1 MDVPPG
7 ATGLLVGAIS
17 YMLGV
22 CAMVGPGDMTLP
34 TPCAEWD
41 LAMLLAHLS
50 ASMADLETAIRTGI
64 LDLKHLPANVA
75 GDPVETLRDRAA
87 ELLCAVYG
95 YDGAGR
101 FVAVAGLPVPA
112 GLVACTGAVEIAV
125 HGWDVSVARG
135 AAGRGRVRP
144 VNPQEPV
151 SPKERV
157 RPIEPV
163 SSKEPVSPI
172 EPLRLIEPV
181 RPIPA
186 ALASR
191 MLGLCP
197 LLVAGREG
205 LFADPV
211 EVAAQASPG
220 DKLVAFL
227 GRDPGTRLR
236 GPALVTGE

>member
-1 MDVPPG
+1 MRDLPPG
-7 ATGLLVGAIS
+7 ATGLLAGAIS
-17 YMLGV
+17 YTLGV
-22 CAMVGPGDMTLP
+22 CALVRPGDMTLP
-34 TPCAEWD
+34 TPCTDWD

-64 LDLKHLPANVA
+64 LDMERPPDNAV
-75 GDPVETLRDRAA
+75 GDPVEILRDRAA
-87 ELLCAVYG
+87 QLLCTAYC
-95 YDGAGR
+95 YDAPGR
-101 FVAVAGLPVPA
+101 LVAVSGLPVPA

-135 AAGRGRVRP
+135 AADRGRVRP
-144 VNPQEPV
+144 VNP
-151 SPKERV
+151 K
-157 RPIEPV
+157 
-163 SSKEPVSPI
+163 
-172 EPLRLIEPV
+172 EPV

-191 MLGLCP
+191 MLGLFP

-227 GRDPGTRLR
+227 GRDPGTLLR